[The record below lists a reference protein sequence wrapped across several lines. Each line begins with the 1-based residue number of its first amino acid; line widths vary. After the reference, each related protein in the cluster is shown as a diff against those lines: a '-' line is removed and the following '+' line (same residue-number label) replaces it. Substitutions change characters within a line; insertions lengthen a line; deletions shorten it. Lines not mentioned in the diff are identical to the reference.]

1 MTTEKKLV
9 AAAAALLDAGGE
21 QAVTLRAVGQA
32 AGVSHNAPY
41 KHFKNR
47 DALLGAVAAADLAE
61 MAAALKRVRRS
72 SAKPARKLTNAL
84 KGIIA
89 YSSKH
94 PARYQLLLND
104 PRFATLEGD
113 FEQAA
118 LSHFDEFDSIVRE
131 CQDAGTL
138 PDVPHTTLTGLL
150 FATVHGLISLEA
162 SGRMKPEKGLAG
174 IVPSLELMITLLE
187 LACVSRTG
195 PSPPA

>member
-9 AAAAALLDAGGE
+9 AAAAALLDSGGE
-21 QAVTLRAVGQA
+21 EAVTLRAVGQA

-61 MAAALKRVRRS
+61 MAAALKQVRQS
-72 SAKPARKLTNAL
+72 SAKPAKKLTQAL
-84 KGIIA
+84 KGVIDYNA
-89 YSSKH
+89 KH

-113 FEQAA
+113 LKQAA
-118 LSHFDEFDSIVRE
+118 YIDEFNSIVRE
-131 CQDAGTL
+131 CQVAGKL
-138 PDVPHTTLTGLL
+138 PDVPHIALSGLL

-162 SGRMKPEKGLAG
+162 SGRMKRERGHAG
-174 IVPSLELMITLLE
+174 IVPSLELMVKLLA
-187 LACVSRTG
+187 LAKKGSQPT
-195 PSPPA
+195 S

>member
-9 AAAAALLDAGGE
+9 AAAAALLDSGGE
-21 QAVTLRAVGQA
+21 EAVTLRAVGQA

-61 MAAALKRVRRS
+61 MAAALKQVRQS
-72 SAKPARKLTNAL
+72 SAKPAKKLTQAL
-84 KGIIA
+84 KGVIDYNA
-89 YSSKH
+89 KH

-113 FEQAA
+113 LKQAA
-118 LSHFDEFDSIVRE
+118 YIDEFNSIVRE
-131 CQDAGTL
+131 CQAAGEL
-138 PDVPHTTLTGLL
+138 PDVPHITLSGLL

-162 SGRMKPEKGLAG
+162 SGRMKREIGLAG
-174 IVPSLELMITLLE
+174 VVPSLELMVKLLA
-187 LACVSRTG
+187 LAKKGSQ
-195 PSPPA
+195 PAS